1 MFTLCEQNMRVH
13 FMTDETA
20 TRQQVLVTLRENTG
34 LDIQCDADNIVIKQ
48 SVGQARI
55 TSTFHAKFVGHVTE
69 GINFGLLITN
79 PPTILIAPEI
89 PEPVRTALRRQK
101 IGYLDGLGNAYL
113 DAPPIFLMVAMQPTV
128 NAEKPRTEKTPAKI
142 HGAVRAFNETGLRL
156 LFALLNEPGL
166 EKLPYRDLAQKT
178 GLALGTVHNA
188 IAALK
193 ELKYLRTRGKTK
205 VLLDKRDLLEKCVN
219 NFPDQLRPRL
229 LRKKC
234 RPPLQAAP
242 DWWKTA
248 DLTGLDACWG
258 GEPGAELL
266 TRYLQAERLTL
277 YVFGD
282 PNDPALPNAAM
293 QRLHLIPDE
302 KGTVE
307 IMWAFWPKPEK
318 EPDMPCAPP
327 LVVYADL
334 LATRDGRNRE
344 VAQKIYDDHLL
355 QIIE

>member
-1 MFTLCEQNMRVH
+1 MI
-13 FMTDETA
+13 DET
-20 TRQQVLVTLRENTG
+20 TIRRQVLATIKEHTG
-34 LDIQCDADNIVIKQ
+34 LDIRYEADNVIINQ
-48 SVGQARI
+48 CIGQMQIAGA
-55 TSTFHAKFVGHVTE
+55 FPAKFARHVVD
-69 GINFGLLITN
+69 GIPLGLPITN

-89 PEPVRTALRRQK
+89 PATVRADLRRQK

-113 DAPPIFLMVAMQPTV
+113 DAPPIFMMVELQP
-128 NAEKPRTEKTPAKI
+128 AAKAGKLRTEKPLAPRPDTT
-142 HGAVRAFNETGLRL
+142 RAFNETGLRL

-166 EKLPYRDLAQKT
+166 EKLPYRELAQKT
-178 GLALGTVHNA
+178 GLALGTIHNV

-229 LRKKC
+229 HLGTYR
-234 RPPLQAAP
+234 PLQVTP

-282 PNDPALPNAAM
+282 TRPDLKRLPLINDP
-293 QRLHLIPDE
+293 

-307 IMWAFWPKPEK
+307 IMRAFWPKPEK
-318 EPDMPCAPP
+318 VPDMPYAPP
-327 LVVYADL
+327 LVIYADL
-334 LATRDGRNRE
+334 LVTRDDRNRE
-344 VAQKIYDDHLL
+344 AAQRIYDDYLL

>member
-1 MFTLCEQNMRVH
+1 
-13 FMTDETA
+13 MTDETA

-55 TSTFHAKFVGHVTE
+55 TNTFHTKFIDHVTE
-69 GINFGLLITN
+69 GINLGLLITN

-89 PEPVRTALRRQK
+89 PESVRTALRRQK

-113 DAPPIFLMVAMQPTV
+113 DVPPIFLMVAMQPTV
-128 NAEKPRTEKTPAKI
+128 KAEKPRTKKTPAKI

-229 LRKKC
+229 HLGAYR
-234 RPPLQAAP
+234 PLQTTP

-277 YVFGD
+277 YTFGD
-282 PNDPALPNAAM
+282 IRPALE
-293 QRLHLIPDE
+293 RLRLIPDP

-307 IMWAFWPKPEK
+307 IMRAFWPKPEK
-318 EPDMPCAPP
+318 EPDVPCAPP

-344 VAQKIYDDHLL
+344 VAQRIYDDYLL